1 MTQARMSHDL
11 GSLPGGSALKSTRN
25 KTNAVRQILRSVAI
39 KNQREQPRVFYSLR
53 EVGHRYKLPVSTV
66 ARIYRDLE
74 QEGLLSRM
82 RSSKTILNGL
92 RHNRRLS
99 VRAFIGLPALLPN
112 FIAIQDY
119 RTFFNC
125 MRRELWMRGFAGTMV
140 FFKPNQLI
148 DGTLSDQL
156 KSYDFDTVIWFHPGR
171 TAAETFMR
179 LSDMG
184 IRVIVV
190 SGIGTPTLS
199 SRYYV
204 WNNRAIEA
212 VLRDWRHR
220 HSVRKV
226 IVVDSKDYRSIVTEE
241 LVRLILPTLQ
251 IELVHRTFEGE
262 DTAGF
267 LSDLGRTKTD
277 GIIFPSSGLA
287 SMFTFRSP
295 QQVADLLKA
304 RRVAFVDGPIDLP
317 FTKVPN
323 VPVDLVVV
331 NWASVVESIV
341 SDLTTR
347 EAYDRNRNTTFEAEA
362 RLRVPLSSFCEEIRP
377 LRSIAAPE

>member
-1 MTQARMSHDL
+1 MSHDL
-11 GSLPGGSALKSTRN
+11 GSLPGNSALKSTPN

-53 EVGHRYKLPVSTV
+53 EVGQRYKLPVSTV

-99 VRAFIGLPALLPN
+99 VRAFIGLPALLQN

-140 FFKPNQLI
+140 FFKPHQLI

-171 TAAETFMR
+171 TATETFMR

-226 IVVDSKDYRSIVTEE
+226 IVVDSKDYRSLVTEE

-251 IELVHRTFEGE
+251 IEFVHRTFEGE
-262 DTAGF
+262 DTASF
-267 LSDLGRTKTD
+267 LTELGRTKTD

-317 FTKVPN
+317 FTKVPD

-331 NWASVVESIV
+331 NWPNVVESIV